1 MVPLVC
7 TRDMV
12 MWLGEYVGCDDAT
25 MGDVVE
31 STYELW
37 KVLVGNMLMGRARWM
52 ADEVGLALR

>member
-1 MVPLVC
+1 
-7 TRDMV
+7 MV